1 MNWIMADYTVEQL
14 LDWYLQ
20 GDHEVA
26 ITHGLTLNMLKSYLQ
41 EHDYD
46 RDLQYRMIKTL
57 ERELQS
63 MNKDKEGRDWLSDT
77 LKHG

>member
-1 MNWIMADYTVEQL
+1 MAEYSTEQL

-20 GDHEVA
+20 GDHEIA
-26 ITHGLTLNMLKSYLQ
+26 ISHGFTLSMLKSYLQ
-41 EHDYD
+41 DHGYE

-63 MNKDKEGRDWLSDT
+63 MNKDKES
-77 LKHG
+77 